1 MLGKSTKI
9 LSPCRHGQQVSV
21 SDSFDVG
28 LVNKIEVA
36 PKDAVIAQW
45 EPEVSSLGSAYK
57 LQPAQIT
64 GQRQLTRV
72 LESSVCSLLSA
83 LPKWKCAKGQL

>member
-36 PKDAVIAQW
+36 PKDAVIAQC

-57 LQPAQIT
+57 LNWHWPKTADEDA
-64 GQRQLTRV
+64 RV
-72 LESSVCSLLSA
+72 ECCA
-83 LPKWKCAKGQL
+83 LC